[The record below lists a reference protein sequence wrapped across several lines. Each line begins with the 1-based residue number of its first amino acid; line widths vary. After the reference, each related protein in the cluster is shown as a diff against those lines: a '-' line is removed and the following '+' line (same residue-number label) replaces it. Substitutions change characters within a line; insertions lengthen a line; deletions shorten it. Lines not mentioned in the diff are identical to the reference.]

1 MNDQWELCCVG
12 LSVKLDSPKGHEKY
26 LLDEYITQFINPSF
40 KLKGDQA
47 YQDFIH
53 PWLLSEGWEPF
64 CSVSSMSMLHD
75 AVYFRRKYKSK

>member
-1 MNDQWELCCVG
+1 MSDQWELCYVG
-12 LSVKLDSPKGHEKY
+12 LSVKLDTPRGHEKY
-26 LLDEYITQFINPSF
+26 ALDEYLNLFINPGF

-64 CSVSSMSMLHD
+64 CAVSSMSMFYEE
-75 AVYFRRKYKSK
+75 VYFRRKT